1 MKIVIHAGHAAP
13 GGLGQGAV
21 GILNE
26 SKEAREVV
34 KHVCDILEFRG
45 HDVFDATV
53 YGSMSASKVLKELAD
68 AHNRADAPLNISIH
82 LNSSSNPGANGIECI
97 GYPGNT
103 DMAALGHLVCSHVET
118 LTGIKPRARRFYTR
132 SDLYILNHIKNS
144 VLLIE
149 CAFVTSA
156 MDSAL
161 WDPIKVAEGIANA
174 ITSYYTDSDE
184 TPPTTDENEEKE
196 DFYRVQIGAFVE
208 AMNAERLKK
217 ELEEKGYKPFI
228 VKP

>member
-1 MKIVIHAGHAAP
+1 MKITVHAGHAAP

-21 GILNE
+21 GNLNE

-34 KHVCDILEFRG
+34 KNLCNILECRG
-45 HDVFDATV
+45 FDVADATV
-53 YGSMSASKVLKELAD
+53 YESMSASKVLKKLAD
-68 AHNRADAPLNISIH
+68 THNREDAPLNISIH

-103 DMAALGHLVCSHVET
+103 DMAALGSLVCSNVET
-118 LTGIKPRARRFYTR
+118 LTGIKPRARSFYTR
-132 SDLYILNHIKNS
+132 NDLYILNHIKNS

-149 CAFVTSA
+149 CAFVTSVT
-156 MDSAL
+156 DL
-161 WDPIKVAEGIANA
+161 VKWDPIKVACGIANA
-174 ITSYYTDSDE
+174 ITAYYTDEE
-184 TPPTTDENEEKE
+184 TPPTTDENGEKE
-196 DFYRVQIGAFVE
+196 KFYRVQIGAFVE

>member
-1 MKIVIHAGHAAP
+1 MNITVHAGHAAP
-13 GGLGQGAV
+13 GGVGQGAV

-34 KHVCDILEFRG
+34 KHLCDILECRG
-45 HDVFDATV
+45 HVVVDATV
-53 YGSMSASKVLKELAD
+53 YKSMRAKDVLKQLTSI
-68 AHNRADAPLNISIH
+68 HNMANAPLNISIH

-103 DMAALGHLVCSHVET
+103 DMAALGHLVCSHVEA
-118 LTGIKPRARRFYTR
+118 LTGIKPRARMFYTR

-156 MDSAL
+156 TDSAL
-161 WDPIKVAEGIANA
+161 WNPIKVAEGIANA
-174 ITSYYTDSDE
+174 ITSYFTYESDIPKTDD
-184 TPPTTDENEEKE
+184 DKEEKE
-196 DFYRVQIGAFVE
+196 EFYRVQIGAFVE